1 MREALRAK
9 RRASLIF
16 ALRRLKKVSE
26 GAQRY
31 VDIEASAS
39 QNRSPH
45 LFHL

>member
-9 RRASLIF
+9 RRASLIV

-31 VDIEASAS
+31 LDMASR
-39 QNRSPH
+39 NRSPH

>member
-9 RRASLIF
+9 RRASLIV

-26 GAQRY
+26 GAQY
-31 VDIEASAS
+31 LDIEASAS